1 MSTSIEKISNKVA
14 EVNTQ
19 LVGTMT
25 AALGAGVQAAQ
36 DASTAAEE
44 DNDASLALV
53 AQSVANSLSA
63 YDTDLATHTAAM
75 NQKIADLIDD
85 GDPADMN
92 SLKDLVEKVNSISS
106 LGESD
111 DPASLFKTILTNF
124 QTNADLQLA
133 SVKATIGDLEE
144 AKSVFADYGD
154 GWETSAGSML
164 PGEQ

>member
-19 LVGTMT
+19 LVGNMT
-25 AALGAGVQAAQ
+25 AALGVGVQAAQ
-36 DASTAAEE
+36 DAYTAAED
-44 DNDASLALV
+44 DNAASLALV